1 MGSPTFQE
9 VLLKLQG
16 SDEEGAIAKEIQKAV
31 KQTPGVWPRAPT
43 SLLSSSAT
51 RQMSSVVCFNCGRRG
66 HIAWSCWR
74 PQNNPTI
81 ITIIKLHSRIKAA
94 TSTITFVSILAALPS
109 LRGLVFYIRRV
120 VILHT
125 PVSLSG
131 GKLTLLGTT
140 LLA

>member
-51 RQMSSVVCFNCGRRG
+51 RQMSSVVCFNFGRRS

-74 PQNNPTI
+74 SQNNPTI

-94 TSTITFVSILAALPS
+94 TITFVSILAVLPS
-109 LRGLVFYIRRV
+109 LIFNGRV
-120 VILHT
+120 GILHT

-131 GKLTLLGTT
+131 GKLTLLCTT